1 MHKTLHVV
9 ATCRAALFAA
19 SAGLAAMLL
28 LASPSAH
35 SQASAPAEAKTLTAV
50 FDAYNTAVK
59 SAKAD
64 NLEPALALRTAEY
77 RERGAHQ
84 RKLYPQARANMLE
97 EMRFFVPLNYTV
109 ESVALGEEVAALA
122 LMANLKIDMRGH
134 PKRGQTVRQT
144 MWVDFALEKGAWTI
158 SDVMLA
164 PDPAQTK
171 RSSDTQYDPESSY
184 DLAQEVSLGGR
195 IVRVAFETDHTLVVI
210 LMLDE
215 EQLAYLP
222 DRATLEAKGF
232 KTARLM
238 SPRLLEIEGHP
249 HRTNKFKTLG
259 TGASLR

>member
-1 MHKTLHVV
+1 
-9 ATCRAALFAA
+9 
-19 SAGLAAMLL
+19 
-28 LASPSAH
+28 
-35 SQASAPAEAKTLTAV
+35 
-50 FDAYNTAVK
+50 
-59 SAKAD
+59 
-64 NLEPALALRTAEY
+64 
-77 RERGAHQ
+77 
-84 RKLYPQARANMLE
+84 
-97 EMRFFVPLNYTV
+97 
-109 ESVALGEEVAALA
+109 
-122 LMANLKIDMRGH
+122 MANLKIDMRGH

-158 SDVMLA
+158 SEVILA

-238 SPRLLEIEGHP
+238 SPRLRNRGSP
-249 HRTNKFKTLG
+249 PPDNKFKTLG
-259 TGASLR
+259 TGASLRYRAGADAWAGVPC

>member
-1 MHKTLHVV
+1 MPHRTTLM
-9 ATCRAALFAA
+9 
-19 SAGLAAMLL
+19 GILL
-28 LASPSAH
+28 LALMKSAM
-35 SQASAPAEAKTLTAV
+35 AADAKTLTAV
-50 FDAYNTAVK
+50 FDLYNTAVK

-84 RKLYPQARANMLE
+84 RKLYPQARENTLE
-97 EMRFFVPLNYTV
+97 EMRFFVPLDYSV
-109 ESVALGEEVAALA
+109 ESAAIGVEVGALA

-144 MWVDFALEKGAWTI
+144 LWVDFALEQGAWKI
-158 SDVMLA
+158 GGVMLA
-164 PDPAQTK
+164 PDPAQIK
-171 RSSDTQYDPESSY
+171 RSPDTKYDPRSSY
-184 DLAQEVSLGGR
+184 DLAKDVSLAGR

-232 KTARLM
+232 KSERLM
-238 SPRLLEIEGHP
+238 PPRLLEVEGHP
-249 HRTNKFKTLG
+249 HRTNRFKTLA